1 MIKKILMTCGVVVL
15 LAACSDPITTTH
27 TVDSRPSVVVM
38 NAPAESTF
46 SVDGIA
52 IGKVNE
58 SQSALVEPGKH
69 VIKVYNKLGTL
80 IHSEKFFVSGSVLHK
95 IVLPRKTVK

>member
-1 MIKKILMTCGVVVL
+1 MIKKVLMTCGLVVL
-15 LAACSDPITTTH
+15 LSACTNPVTTTS

-46 SVDGIA
+46 SLDGIS

-58 SQSALVEPGKH
+58 RESVLIEPGKH
-69 VIKVYNKLGTL
+69 VIKVYNKLGSM

-95 IVLPRKTVK
+95 ISLPRKAAQ